1 MPGGIGT
8 EVMGAGS
15 GGSLLQTQFSPE
27 PNGLHNST
35 QTQKS
40 KLCFIE
46 ERRRTEC
53 YGLWVFEASPGSLLG
68 TVWGILPH
76 VAAAPAAH
84 PSGPNA
90 ATLKSCD
97 LGNAGSLSS

>member
-1 MPGGIGT
+1 MPGGTGT
-8 EVMGAGS
+8 EVMGAGL

-27 PNGLHNST
+27 PSGLYNST
-35 QTQKS
+35 QRQKS

-46 ERRRTEC
+46 ERRRT
-53 YGLWVFEASPGSLLG
+53 VFEASPGSLLG